1 MKKQNSYGN
10 MLLNVSQ
17 MIIDYGI
24 QRNKYRYYISGNV

>member
-24 QRNKYRYYISGNV
+24 QRNKYRDYISRNV